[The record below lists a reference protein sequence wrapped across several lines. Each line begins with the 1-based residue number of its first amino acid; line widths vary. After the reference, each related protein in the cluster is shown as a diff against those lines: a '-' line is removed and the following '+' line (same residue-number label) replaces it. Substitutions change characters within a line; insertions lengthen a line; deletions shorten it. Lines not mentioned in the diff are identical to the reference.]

1 MDQWNRHFAC
11 TNGIVNIPFGRK
23 AEVKLD
29 YLSVNPTTYT
39 NLATSPSLNLSIQR
53 RIKAVNYFRKSHHL
67 RCLTGF

>member
-23 AEVKLD
+23 VEVKLD
-29 YLSVNPTTYT
+29 HLSVNPTTYK

-67 RCLTGF
+67 RC